1 MSADAPGAAI
11 LTRWAESGL
20 MSLTGEPGGPVDA
33 GPAFAYEA
41 FADELARVGK
51 RLGLPP
57 GDPLRDPP
65 IVLAGRAR
73 ENGFTRGGRVSAGG
87 ATRLIRG
94 RDGWGALSL
103 ARDSDRELV
112 PALLGAELGTREPW
126 PAVEAAARHSIGE
139 LVERAA
145 MLGLPAAMLGEAEPV
160 AGRAVPIAP
169 PRIQSLRGSLV
180 VDLSAL
186 WAGPLS
192 TALLAAGGARVVKVE
207 FAGRPDGARR
217 GNARFF
223 DWLGHRKLACEI
235 PGDADGGALLA
246 RLIDA
251 ADIVI
256 EASRPRALRQR
267 GLAFDQRRHRDGKIW
282 VRITGHGT
290 EGSAEHRVA
299 FGDDAAVAGGLVGRG
314 AGGDPVFAGDAIA
327 DPLTGVR
334 VAGEVLAALDAGGGT
349 LVDVSLSGVAAEYAA
364 RAREGAPLHSVER
377 SGAGWRLRFP
387 GGPAVEVAD
396 PPRIPPS
403 PPARPIGADTATVR
417 ALVDAPEP

>member
-1 MSADAPGAAI
+1 MSADAPGEAI

-20 MSLTGEPGGPVDA
+20 MSLTGEPEGPVDA
-33 GPAFAYEA
+33 SPAFAYAA
-41 FADELARVGK
+41 FADELGRLVG

-57 GDPLRDPP
+57 GDALRDPA

-73 ENGFTRGGRVSAGG
+73 ENGFARGGRVSAGG

-112 PALLGAELGTREPW
+112 PALLGAELGEREPW
-126 PAVEAAARHSIGE
+126 LAVAAAARRSVGE

-145 MLGLPAAMLGEAEPV
+145 MLGLPAATLGEAGPP
-160 AGRAVPIAP
+160 AVRTKPIAP
-169 PRIQSLRGSLV
+169 AETRSLRGALV

-223 DWLGHRKLACEI
+223 DWLGHGKLACEI
-235 PGDADGGALLA
+235 SGDADGEALLA

-267 GLAFDQRRHRDGKIW
+267 GLAFDQRRNRAGKIW
-282 VRITGHGT
+282 VRITGHGA
-290 EGSAEHRVA
+290 EGPAQHRVA

-314 AGGDPVFAGDAIA
+314 AAGDPVFAGDAIA

-334 VAGEVLAALDAGGGT
+334 VAGEVVAALDAGGGT

-364 RAREGAPLHSVER
+364 RAREEAPPHSVER
-377 SGAGWRLRFP
+377 SDGGWRLRFP
-387 GGPAVEVAD
+387 GGAAVAVAD
-396 PPRIPPS
+396 PPRIPVS
-403 PPARPIGADTATVR
+403 PPARPVGADTATIR
-417 ALVDAPEP
+417 ALLDAPEP